1 MSLDEIK
8 NYIHKF
14 FWFDTKS
21 REGNWD
27 MVSGQVVHPA
37 WDTSPMIHS
46 KDLDSSK
53 EVTRPI
59 VKIEGI
65 NYRLTEDQILVQI
78 SKLVFKSA

>member
-8 NYIHKF
+8 NSVHKF
-14 FWFDTKS
+14 FWFSKES

-27 MVSGQVVHPA
+27 MVSRQVVHSA
-37 WDTSPMIHS
+37 WETSPMIHS

-53 EVTRPI
+53 EVARPI